1 VGSKLALA
9 VVAAVLLAG
18 CGASTPE
25 TSEPETSE
33 PETSAPAGTG
43 SGPRIAGSGLD
54 GTRVDV
60 ADLLGKPVF
69 VNVWSS
75 W

>member
-1 VGSKLALA
+1 VVGSKLVLA
-9 VVAAVLLAG
+9 VVAALLLAG
-18 CGASTPE
+18 CGASTTE
-25 TSEPETSE
+25 TSEPAT
-33 PETSAPAGTG
+33 TG
-43 SGPRIAGSGLD
+43 GGGGGPRIAGAGLD

-60 ADLLGKPVF
+60 ADLRGKPVF

>member
-1 VGSKLALA
+1 MGSKLALA
-9 VVAAVLLAG
+9 VLAALLLAG
-18 CGASTPE
+18 CGASSPE
-25 TSEPETSE
+25 TSERATTGAGGGPQI
-33 PETSAPAGTG
+33 AGTG
-43 SGPRIAGSGLD
+43 PD

-60 ADLLGKPVF
+60 ADLRGKPVF

>member
-1 VGSKLALA
+1 MGSKLALA

-18 CGASTPE
+18 CGASTPQE
-25 TSEPETSE
+25 SQQQPSEPAT
-33 PETSAPAGTG
+33 TG
-43 SGPRIAGSGLD
+43 SGPRIAGTGLD
-54 GTRVDV
+54 GKRFDV
-60 ADLLGKPVF
+60 ADLRGKPVF